1 MNRHGG
7 DIYENGI
14 RLDFSASVNPFGMPE
29 AAVNEGMNAVRYA
42 GFYPDPYC
50 TELRTALGKRDRV
63 DPDTILCGAGTTEL
77 IYLLMSR
84 FGIRKVTI
92 LDPSFSEFEYAARIS
107 GKEISHILLEEEDG
121 FQPDDSV
128 VDLIDP
134 DNGMVCF
141 SSPSNPAGTVYSE
154 AFIDRLLAFCNE
166 RKIMILADETF
177 RDCCENRIKYD
188 LTEKLSDHPGLII
201 LRAFTKS
208 HAMAGLRFG
217 YMIGA
222 DKAGIWALRDMIQP
236 WNVSLPAQWAAQAA
250 CDDRQ
255 YLKRF
260 REFLREE
267 KPYLARNL
275 KALGFTVFPS
285 EANFFLFRGEP
296 GLAEK
301 LIEKKILI
309 RDCSDYHGLSEG
321 YYRVAVRKHED
332 NEKLIA
338 ALKEILWKH

>member
-14 RLDFSASVNPFGMPE
+14 RLDFSANVNPFGMPE
-29 AAVNEGMNAVRYA
+29 AAVKEGMNAVRYS

-63 DPDTILCGAGTTEL
+63 DPDNILCGAGITEI

-84 FGIRKVTI
+84 FGIKKITI
-92 LDPSFSEFEYAARIS
+92 LDPSFSEFAYAARIC
-107 GKEISHILLEEEDG
+107 GKEVQHIVLKEEDD
-121 FQPDDSV
+121 FRPDENIINR
-128 VDLIDP
+128 IDE
-134 DNGMVCF
+134 DTGMVCF
-141 SSPSNPAGTVYSE
+141 SSPSNPSGTVYSE
-154 AFIDRLLAFCNE
+154 EFIKKLIDHCHE
-166 RKIMILADETF
+166 RQIMILADEAF
-177 RDCCENRIKYD
+177 RDCCENRIRYD
-188 LTEKLSDHPGLII
+188 LTKYLPDHPGMIL

-222 DKAGIWALRDMIQP
+222 DRAGIWTLRDMIQP

-250 CDDRQ
+250 CDDRL

-267 KPYLARNL
+267 KPYVSRNL
-275 KALGFTVFPS
+275 RALGFRVFPS
-285 EANFFLFRGEP
+285 EANYFLFKGEA
-296 GLAEK
+296 GLKEK
-301 LIEKKILI
+301 LLEKKILI
-309 RDCSDYHGLSEG
+309 RDCSDYEGLSEG
-321 YYRVAVRKHED
+321 FYRIAVRKHEE
-332 NEKLIA
+332 N
-338 ALKEILWKH
+338 EILMKTLRETV

>member
-14 RLDFSASVNPFGMPE
+14 RYDFSANINPFGMPE
-29 AAVNEGMNAVRYA
+29 EAVKEAISAVRCA

-50 TELRTALGKRDRV
+50 TELRMALGKRDRV
-63 DPDTILCGAGTTEL
+63 DPDSILCGAGTTEL

-84 FGIRKVTI
+84 FAVKKITVI
-92 LDPSFSEFEYAARIS
+92 DPSFSEFEYAARIC
-107 GKEISHILLEEEDG
+107 GREVQNIVLREEDD
-121 FQPDDSV
+121 FRPDEDVLSR
-128 VDLIDP
+128 IDE
-134 DNGMVCF
+134 DTGLVCF
-141 SSPSNPAGTVYSE
+141 SSPSNPAGVVYSE
-154 AFIDRLLAFCNE
+154 AFLKKLIGYCTE
-166 RKIMILADETF
+166 RRIMILADETF
-177 RDCCENRIKYD
+177 RDCCEDRVKYD
-188 LTEKLSDHPGLII
+188 LTGYLAGNPGMIL

-222 DKAGIWALRDMIQP
+222 DKAGIWMLRDMMQP

-267 KPYLARNL
+267 KPFVRRSL
-275 KALGFTVFPS
+275 KALGFRVYPS
-285 EANFFLFRGEP
+285 DANFFLFKGDP
-296 GLAEK
+296 GLREK
-301 LIEKKILI
+301 LVERKILI
-309 RDCSDYHGLSEG
+309 RDCSDYRGLGEG
-321 YYRVAVRKHED
+321 YYRISIRRHED
-332 NEKLIA
+332 NEMLMK
-338 ALKEILWKH
+338 ALLELV